1 MKEKAFTLA
10 EVLIT
15 LGIIGIVA
23 AITLPV
29 LTKKYQEKIL
39 VTQLK
44 RSYSDLENALRLYAT
59 TNSCSDISCISDT
72 STTTNELTQKL
83 YQQFTGAKY
92 CEVGNKSPQCINV
105 KIKGNTPV
113 NDGYGNTIAGDTF
126 RKPYFITK
134 SNSAYQVIQ
143 YSECPRKVISNKRDE
158 NGNFIIGADGKP
170 ETTTNISNVCAT
182 FYIDT
187 NGTLKGPNQF
197 GADIFKFDLYY
208 DGKFKPNGIYFGKT
222 ITTGK
227 LYYTPYNIG
236 TEIKK

>member
-1 MKEKAFTLA
+1 MKRKAFTLA

-15 LGIIGIVA
+15 LGVIGIVA
-23 AITLPV
+23 AMTLPV

-72 STTTNELTQKL
+72 NSTTDELTQKL
-83 YQQFTGAKY
+83 YEQFTGAKY
-92 CEVGNKSPQCINV
+92 CEVGNKSPQCVNV
-105 KIKGNTPV
+105 GLKGNAPI
-113 NDGYGNTIAGDTF
+113 NDGYGNTANGDSF

-143 YSECPRKVISNKRDE
+143 YKECPREVTTNKRDE

-170 ETTTNISNVCAT
+170 ETNTTISNTCAI

-197 GADIFKFDLYY
+197 GADIFRFDLYY
-208 DGKFKPNGIYFGKT
+208 NGKFKPFGTYFGKT

-227 LYYTPYNIG
+227 LYYTPYQVGI
-236 TEIKK
+236 EIKK